1 MATPLPHGLTDEEH
15 EALGAMIHRGKVEAN
30 ESKIARKEGHPIMDD
45 AKLIE
50 HLKSDNATFRELCFS
65 NQEAL
70 MRAHRKIEL
79 LEDEL
84 REKESLLRSLSSITE
99 SFLKNIEAMKA
110 K

>member
-1 MATPLPHGLTDEEH
+1 
-15 EALGAMIHRGKVEAN
+15 
-30 ESKIARKEGHPIMDD
+30 MDD

-70 MRAHRKIEL
+70 MRANRKIGL

-84 REKESLLRSLSSITE
+84 KEKESMIRSLNGIVASFMTKMDKLE
-99 SFLKNIEAMKA
+99 SKE
-110 K
+110 